1 MLSNL
6 PTLTNMCSDGDA
18 SKKSKR
24 RSLLPQFNRKAS
36 GEDKPEARIKEEDE
50 ETQGSG
56 SRATSEDTRNSGES
70 IRRKALDEDRKA
82 MPPPSRLSRP
92 VSMIPP
98 RGASQF
104 ATTHQSQVHTRS
116 TSNDKEEEA
125 DADADADAARAAS
138 LAALTG
144 GPPASPSKPTIPE
157 SGLKRSGSSR
167 LPQSPR
173 VGGSTMGGP
182 TMVGPAAGGYAMGGP
197 ALGGPV
203 IPSRTTSSR
212 KIKSHSRAI
221 TSLTESSTNE
231 TIPEERVTRS
241 RTQAQQAAEDAGKAS
256 PPRSS
261 VTRARPT
268 SVVLGQQTA
277 TLQSSVMSRGR
288 PGSQIQPPLSK
299 PAFNTFQQH
308 YSPAKSALPKPPLPS
323 TKSLKPSPVV
333 EEELAVTFDI
343 AKQQIELLQLSLLH
357 QASSQC
363 THEFTASAKRKIS
376 RMHTKLR
383 KEYETTRATE
393 LVHQRVANLSALE
406 SWCKDQ
412 SLLVENLQILS
423 LVYSDLTSLMEE
435 GSRHGD
441 VLSMF
446 ELWMNEA
453 EAPLPG
459 IFIQPLPD
467 EWRAAHA
474 SLALKLRSIQ
484 RTLGVLPP
492 PNVNSEDDSGL
503 HAVLKGCK
511 SLVDGMLR
519 ELDVMVKLEKE
530 LLARETNKI
539 EEEVKGRILDDVG
552 VQNWVPAW
560 QSVA

>member
-6 PTLTNMCSDGDA
+6 PTLAIMCSDGDA

-24 RSLLPQFNRKAS
+24 RSLLPQFNRKTS
-36 GEDKPEARIKEEDE
+36 GEEKPEAGIKEEDE
-50 ETQGSG
+50 ETQGNG
-56 SRATSEDTRNSGES
+56 SRPTSEDTRISEES
-70 IRRKALDEDRKA
+70 FRRRAIDEDRKA
-82 MPPPSRLSRP
+82 MPPPPSRLSRP

-104 ATTHQSQVHTRS
+104 ARTHQSQVHTRS
-116 TSNDKEEEA
+116 TSHDKEQEA
-125 DADADADAARAAS
+125 DANEDAARAAS

-144 GPPASPSKPTIPE
+144 GSPTSPSKPTIPE

-173 VGGSTMGGP
+173 VGGPALGGP
-182 TMVGPAAGGYAMGGP
+182 SLGGSAM
-197 ALGGPV
+197 GGPV

-212 KIKSHSRAI
+212 NVKSHSRAV
-221 TSLTESSTNE
+221 TSLSESTTSD

-241 RTQAQQAAEDAGKAS
+241 RTQAQQAAEDAGKTS
-256 PPRSS
+256 PPRSA
-261 VTRARPT
+261 VTRSRPT
-268 SVVLGQQTA
+268 SQVLGQQTA

-288 PGSQIQPPLSK
+288 PGSQIQPPTSK

-308 YSPAKSALPKPPLPS
+308 YSPAKSALPKPPLPLA
-323 TKSLKPSPVV
+323 KSYKPSPVV

-357 QASSQC
+357 QVSSQC
-363 THEFTASAKRKIS
+363 THEFAASAKRKLS

-406 SWCKDQ
+406 SWCRDP

-423 LVYSDLTSLMEE
+423 LVYSDLTSLMED

-441 VLSMF
+441 VLRMF

-492 PNVNSEDDSGL
+492 PHTSCEEDSGL

-519 ELDVMVKLEKE
+519 ELDVMVKLEKD

-539 EEEVKGRILDDVG
+539 EEEVKGLILDDVG
-552 VQNWVPAW
+552 MQNWVPTW